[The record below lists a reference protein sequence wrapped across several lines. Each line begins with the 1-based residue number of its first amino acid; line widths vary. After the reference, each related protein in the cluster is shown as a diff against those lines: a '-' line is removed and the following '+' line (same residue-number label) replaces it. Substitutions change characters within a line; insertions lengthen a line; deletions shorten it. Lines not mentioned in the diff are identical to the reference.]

1 MENAVTNKNQIE
13 CKINSKNKKKKQK
26 RKTKKEKKIICENVL
41 DDVIHNVAVPLL
53 KLNTN

>member
-1 MENAVTNKNQIE
+1 MWKFEQT
-13 CKINSKNKKKKQK
+13 
-26 RKTKKEKKIICENVL
+26 REKKTDLNVYIWKIVL